1 MQQAAITIPQLFKG
15 YQTADAE
22 KRRVYALA
30 ERATNNDIK
39 AAEVACDAAYDAA
52 ETIADAV
59 FATPFA
65 SASDI
70 ATKAQ
75 LLLARGDD
83 PADLFYYR
91 PRDLVRFLKEII
103 AFAQR

>member
-1 MQQAAITIPQLFKG
+1 MQQAAISIPQLFKG

-22 KRRVYALA
+22 KRRVYTLA
-30 ERATNNDIK
+30 ERATNDIE

-65 SASDI
+65 SASDM

-83 PADLFYYR
+83 PADLLYYR
-91 PRDLVRFLKEII
+91 PKDLVRFLKEII